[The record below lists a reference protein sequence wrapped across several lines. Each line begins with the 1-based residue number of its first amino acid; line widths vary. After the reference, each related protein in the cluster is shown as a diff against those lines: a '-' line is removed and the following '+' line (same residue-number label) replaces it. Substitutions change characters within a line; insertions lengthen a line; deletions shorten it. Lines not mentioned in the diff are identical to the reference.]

1 MVLKTEE
8 QKLDILRNSKNL
20 RWREEGGWKNVF
32 IHADLTLKQREVRR
46 KLVTELKDKKGE
58 WGVRSN
64 NSKWANSE
72 EMVMGACSAGLICL
86 YTNACSLLNK

>member
-1 MVLKTEE
+1 MGHPIVIRSDLETEGSTQE
-8 QKLDILRNSKNL
+8 AGDRI
-20 RWREEGGWKNVF
+20 E
-32 IHADLTLKQREVRR
+32 
-46 KLVTELKDKKGE
+46 DKKGE
-58 WGVRSN
+58 RGVRSN